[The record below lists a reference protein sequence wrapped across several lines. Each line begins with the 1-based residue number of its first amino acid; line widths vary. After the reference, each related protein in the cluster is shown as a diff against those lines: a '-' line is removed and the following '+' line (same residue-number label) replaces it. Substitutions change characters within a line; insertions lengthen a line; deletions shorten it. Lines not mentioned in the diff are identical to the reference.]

1 MEPTENILE
10 LYRQRAQQLRDQYDY
25 IVLFY
30 SGGADSQ
37 TVLES
42 FVDND
47 IKLDEIATLSNYEAT
62 GNRDHFMVSEAFR
75 VSYPK
80 GQQIVDRYPWMKHT
94 VIDISKMTLDY
105 FLDPKAKYEWIYNLN
120 MFFTAGQAG
129 VTDLPYKI
137 PAWANLINGG
147 KRLCLLWGHDKPRI
161 IHEDGKFV
169 FKFLDLVDSGP
180 KVNSMAGQTAYT
192 DELFYWS
199 PDLPKLLIKQG
210 HLIKNYINANLNTSP
225 FISERKSDLA
235 FKMVN
240 GKRYWLNNHGVH
252 SVIYPKW
259 DIGTFSAGKSTSIIF
274 SERDDWFWGLE
285 EPNDSNLVWRMGVEK
300 LWQLLPDY
308 WKNDPTSIKAG
319 LKGCWSKSYY
329 LE

>member
-1 MEPTENILE
+1 M
-10 LYRQRAQQLRDQYDY
+10 
-25 IVLFY
+25 
-30 SGGADSQ
+30 
-37 TVLES
+37 
-42 FVDND
+42 
-47 IKLDEIATLSNYEAT
+47 
-62 GNRDHFMVSEAFR
+62 
-75 VSYPK
+75 
-80 GQQIVDRYPWMKHT
+80 
-94 VIDISKMTLDY
+94 
-105 FLDPKAKYEWIYNLN
+105 
-120 MFFTAGQAG
+120 
-129 VTDLPYKI
+129 
-137 PAWANLINGG
+137 
-147 KRLCLLWGHDKPRI
+147 
-161 IHEDGKFV
+161 
-169 FKFLDLVDSGP
+169 
-180 KVNSMAGQTAYT
+180 
-192 DELFYWS
+192 
-199 PDLPKLLIKQG
+199 
-210 HLIKNYINANLNTSP
+210 IKNYINANLNTSP